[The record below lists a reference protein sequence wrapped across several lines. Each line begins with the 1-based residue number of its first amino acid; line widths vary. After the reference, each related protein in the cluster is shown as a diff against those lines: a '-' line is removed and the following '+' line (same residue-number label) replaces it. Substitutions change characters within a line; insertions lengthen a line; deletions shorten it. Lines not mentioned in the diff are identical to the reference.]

1 MFSDRACLKETEQR
15 LTEQGAK
22 GPPIA
27 LPCIL
32 RCTYGEHVQQTSRQS
47 HTHTNKVM
55 DEIDIFSFESKRRGA
70 YDLPELGT

>member
-1 MFSDRACLKETEQR
+1 MLCPVYS
-15 LTEQGAK
+15 GAHMANMYNK
-22 GPPIA
+22 HPG
-27 LPCIL
+27 
-32 RCTYGEHVQQTSRQS
+32 S